1 MVLSVCYLV
10 TKLVSVFLVSV
21 RGKESSCL
29 YSKQDLVKFLT
40 SKEKKSEKRKQ
51 KKLSLSP
58 KKDEKS
64 SNWQISKLKELFKH
78 LNNCS

>member
-29 YSKQDLVKFLT
+29 YSKQDLVKFL
-40 SKEKKSEKRKQ
+40 KLLI
-51 KKLSLSP
+51 KLSRNL
-58 KKDEKS
+58 KK
-64 SNWQISKLKELFKH
+64 NV
-78 LNNCS
+78 